1 MLPIDQFIVKVAQAM
16 RDTLASNPGEPVTLQ
31 ITDQGRVKEFAYLL
45 DAVAVA
51 MSPQNAAGVA
61 FRPLSWVPRTLD
73 GVDFLFAEGFGGSY
87 EIAETADGDFCWSF
101 RDTNQSLG
109 SQDACIQAAN
119 EHHSAQLHQL
129 VLLSPPSDT
138 SGSEAREEVAAPI
151 GRLID
156 EAEMSP
162 YWPAHCLSQLKLLFK
177 AIVTGGDE

>member
-16 RDTLASNPGEPVTLQ
+16 RSTLVNNPGEPVTLQ

-51 MSPQNAAGVA
+51 MQNAAGVA
-61 FRPLSWVPRTLD
+61 FKPLAWAPRTLD

-109 SQDACIQAAN
+109 SQDACVLAAN
-119 EHHSAQLHQL
+119 EHHQAQLHQL
-129 VLLSPPSDT
+129 VLLAPPPIDA
-138 SGSEAREEVAAPI
+138 GSEAREEVAGRI
-151 GRLID
+151 ERLIE
-156 EAEMSP
+156 EAEVSP